1 MSKESCPA
9 ATDWQQIVDKVIVW
23 RSSSA
28 EGVCAGVLQ
37 DAYSGETMAQYVFR
51 RLSSEGRQAEL
62 LTLPDTFS
70 ADLHSWLLQQV
81 QLQLPGRSIGVSLPC
96 SPRYI
101 IKS

>member
-1 MSKESCPA
+1 M
-9 ATDWQQIVDKVIVW
+9 DWQQIVDKVIVW

-81 QLQLPGRSIGVSLPC
+81 QLQLPGRLIGVLFTLFTSIHHQEL
-96 SPRYI
+96 RM
-101 IKS
+101 